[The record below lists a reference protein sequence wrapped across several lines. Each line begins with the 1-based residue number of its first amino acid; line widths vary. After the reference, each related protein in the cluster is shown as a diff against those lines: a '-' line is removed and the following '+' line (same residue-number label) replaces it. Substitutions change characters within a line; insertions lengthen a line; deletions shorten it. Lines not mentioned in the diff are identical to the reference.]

1 MSTNKM
7 RVLTLISVIVS
18 CVLFIFKGEHN
29 MVWVLSP
36 IIGTATLWFVCC
48 IGIGITSRFDD
59 DIANRIKKL

>member
-18 CVLFIFKGEHN
+18 CVLFIFKGEHD

-36 IIGTATLWFVCC
+36 IIGTATL
-48 IGIGITSRFDD
+48 
-59 DIANRIKKL
+59 

>member
-1 MSTNKM
+1 M
-7 RVLTLISVIVS
+7 RVLTLISIIVS
-18 CVLFIFKGEHN
+18 CVLFIFKGGNN

-36 IIGTATLWFVCC
+36 IIGTAILWLVCC

>member
-1 MSTNKM
+1 M
-7 RVLTLISVIVS
+7 RVLFFISIIVS
-18 CVLFIFKGEHN
+18 CVLFIFKGGHN

-36 IIGTATLWFVCC
+36 IIGTAILWFVCC

>member
-29 MVWVLSP
+29 MSP
-36 IIGTATLWFVCC
+36 IIGTAILWFVCC